1 MLTLFGR
8 PPETFFAAYQ
18 EQRPLAPGFRERFD
32 LHLAECDGCEDY
44 LQQFRASVS
53 TLGKI
58 ADADLDPGFRDKL
71 LKSFR
76 DFNS

>member
-1 MLTLFGR
+1 M
-8 PPETFFAAYQ
+8 
-18 EQRPLAPGFRERFD
+18 
-32 LHLAECDGCEDY
+32 HLAECDGCEDY
-44 LQQFRASVS
+44 LQQFRATVS